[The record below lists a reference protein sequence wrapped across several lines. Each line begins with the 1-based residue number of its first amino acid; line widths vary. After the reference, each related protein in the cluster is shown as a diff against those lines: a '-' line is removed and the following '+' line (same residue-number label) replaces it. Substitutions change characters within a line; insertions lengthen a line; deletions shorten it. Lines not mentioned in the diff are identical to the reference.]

1 MRKRLI
7 IGGTLL
13 ITILL
18 GVYVYHLLVE
28 ELPRMPP
35 PPPVPAEVLS
45 VWKSPPSPQGFPPD
59 IRGEVTLQPYSSFVK
74 TPSFFLPEGQ
84 WVDILVTSHLPIYVE
99 EREPGSIRVRFKSE
113 AGFATWSDPDH
124 DLIFSPFVG
133 KWHYKNAITVTDV
146 GHIYTTAI
154 RAFAWDGAMSYY
166 LEFCNFDPNRQVEIT
181 YEVYRLAITPNWGLN
196 SPYDTQLDLWLKALH
211 HEYRLPPEEI
221 TQAYEKWI
229 EQFK

>member
-13 ITILL
+13 IAILL
-18 GVYVYHLLVE
+18 GVYVHHLLVE
-28 ELPRMPP
+28 EPVRIPP
-35 PPPVPAEVLS
+35 GPPPVPAEVLS
-45 VWKSPPSPQGFPPD
+45 VWKSPPSPQRFPPD
-59 IRGEVTLQPYSSFVK
+59 IRREVTLEPYSSFVK

-84 WVDILVTSHLPIYVE
+84 WVDILVTSNLPIYVE

-124 DLIFSPFVG
+124 DSIFSPFVG

-146 GHIYTTAI
+146 GWIYTTAI

-166 LEFCNFDPNRQVEIT
+166 LEFCNFDPGEQVAIT
-181 YEVYRLAITPNWGLN
+181 YEVYKLAITPNWGETYTHKLE
-196 SPYDTQLDLWLKALH
+196 SWGQTLRY
-211 HEYRLPPEEI
+211 EYRLPPEEI
-221 TQAYEKWI
+221 TQAYEKWM